1 MMHLSQ
7 LPIIVNKQSDSTR
20 RAKMYECICENV
32 TYNSFHN
39 IKTEMFDNMLFKGA
53 KSETVYLLSICY
65 LLNLRNQYRL
75 SSLFFKIAH
84 CFKKCYIFISENI
97 KMSHIILSPP
107 MDCSLFQ
114 RYYYALFIFILLTLS
129 RVVLIKYVI
138 WKYLN

>member
-7 LPIIVNKQSDSTR
+7 LPIIVNKQSDNTR
-20 RAKMYECICENV
+20 RVKMYECICENV

-75 SSLFFKIAH
+75 SPYFSRLHTVLKNVTFSFQKISKSL
-84 CFKKCYIFISENI
+84 
-97 KMSHIILSPP
+97 ILYYLHPWIVHYFRDTIMHYSSLYLWLFLEQ
-107 MDCSLFQ
+107 CSLNI
-114 RYYYALFIFILLTLS
+114 LFGNI
-129 RVVLIKYVI
+129 
-138 WKYLN
+138 